1 MDINH
6 IRAFVTVAYHN
17 NLTQAAERLHL
28 SQPAVSAQI
37 KAIETELGTPLFLRN
52 SGMILTRAGEVFL
65 PEAEALLQHKH
76 RLDDFA
82 KSLAKNYTQHAE
94 LGLIHPVD
102 SAKVSKLTRGML
114 ELSPDAQLHIQYGM
128 SGEILSRIQ
137 NKELYGGFFL
147 GSVSQRNIRSLFLED
162 IPYSLIC
169 PSSEADHIKASLPA
183 SLEQYTWIEMSGTS
197 GSHKHLQQFWRQH
210 KLSPKQQILCDY
222 PQTIIDLVCDG
233 IGMAMVP
240 TQKAE
245 AAYQSGKTI
254 TILEQFRQT
263 IPLHFIYLDEYE
275 QDVSL
280 QMLKQCIAEV
290 WNLADD
296 WH

>member
-37 KAIETELGTPLFLRN
+37 KAIETELGTPLFVRN
-52 SGMILTRAGEVFL
+52 GGMTLTRAGEVFL

-76 RLDDFA
+76 QLESFA
-82 KSLAKNYTQHAE
+82 KTLASSYTHRAV

-102 SAKVSKLTRGML
+102 PAKVSRLTTSVL
-114 ELSPDAQLHIQYGM
+114 QSAPDTQLHIQYGM

-137 NKELYGGFFL
+137 QRELHGGFFL
-147 GSVSQRNIRSLFLED
+147 GPVTQRSIRSLFLED

-169 PSSEADHIKASLPA
+169 PAAEAEYIKATLPT
-183 SLEQYTWIEMSGTS
+183 SMEQYTWIEMSGTS
-197 GSHKHLQQFWRQH
+197 GSHKHLQQFWRQY
-210 KLSPKQQILCDY
+210 KLSPKQQIICDY

-233 IGMAMVP
+233 IGIAMVP
-240 TQKAE
+240 SQKAQ
-245 AAYQSGKTI
+245 AACESGRPI

-263 IPLHFIYLDEYE
+263 LPLHFIYLDEYE
-275 QDVSL
+275 QDPSL
-280 QMLKQCIAEV
+280 ILLKKCIIEV
-290 WNLADD
+290 WGLADD